1 MELSSEDNFRLNVLL
16 ANKPLAIRIDEG
28 RMAVYGLAAQVEST
42 QRELP
47 QREIPQKEIKIQLH
61 PTTRPE
67 HYLRLVKEL
76 ISGQVLGS
84 PGGYPVYLKRWTRMG
99 QMRDESLAQLLLL
112 GEPEAV
118 VAAVC
123 SPGLTDE
130 LARRA
135 WWAMEDAENARRMLG
150 NPVVVVGTMGPE
162 LAAYLVEYLPFET
175 ESERIVE
182 SVRLVLQPGLISPE
196 QREDLW
202 RKSARKPAYLVG
214 FLQALPDDLPE
225 PEPPRQRDPAL
236 AARIEALAARGDPWA
251 RALQRVASGA
261 GQTWLRTVSTVL
273 TKPPSQDIV
282 TTAFECLRDYFA
294 PLRPEGDPNLPISDL
309 IAEAE
314 GLARAWA
321 SPDAPDPVLR
331 ECLATCPELLR
342 EVAAMRSLSGVGY
355 GVIRPVLPDP
365 TALGTLMRRK
375 LAPVMDAIQE
385 RIRTLRGGRA

>member
-1 MELSSEDNFRLNVLL
+1 MELSPEDSFRLNVLL

-28 RMAVYGLAAQVEST
+28 RLEVQGLASGAHT
-42 QRELP
+42 AP
-47 QREIPQKEIKIQLH
+47 REIGVQLH

-67 HYLRLVKEL
+67 PYLRLVREL
-76 ISGQVLGS
+76 ISGQILGS

-150 NPVVVVGTMGPE
+150 NPAVVAGTMGPV
-162 LAAYLVEYLPFET
+162 LAAYLLDYLPFET
-175 ESERIVE
+175 EAERIME
-182 SVRLVLQPGLISPE
+182 SVRLVLQPGLVTPE

-202 RKSARKPAYLVG
+202 RKAARKQAYLVG

-225 PEPPRQRDPAL
+225 PEAPRERPSAL
-236 AARIEALAARGDPWA
+236 AETLADLAAAGDPWA
-251 RALQRVASGA
+251 RALRRVSSGA
-261 GQTWLRTVSTVL
+261 GQAWLRTVAAVL
-273 TKPPSQDIV
+273 AKPPSQDII
-282 TTAFECLRDYFA
+282 TTTFECLRDYFA
-294 PLRPEGDPNLPISDL
+294 PLRTGLDPNLPLEAL
-309 IAEAE
+309 ILEADAH
-314 GLARAWA
+314 LASLAASGTWA
-321 SPDAPDPVLR
+321 DPLGR
-331 ECLATCPELLR
+331 WPALKTEM
-342 EVAAMRSLSGVGY
+342 AAMHVLSGLGY

-365 TALGTLMRRK
+365 TTLGTLMRRR
-375 LAPVMDAIQE
+375 LAPVMDPIAGLLG
-385 RIRTLRGGRA
+385 TLRGQGR